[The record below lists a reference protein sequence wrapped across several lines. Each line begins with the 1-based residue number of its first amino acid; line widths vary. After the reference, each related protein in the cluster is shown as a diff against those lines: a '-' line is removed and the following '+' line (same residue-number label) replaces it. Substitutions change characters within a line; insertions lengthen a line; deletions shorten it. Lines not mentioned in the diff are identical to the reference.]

1 MSVGAV
7 DYFMLQ
13 IWNHWDK
20 KFTNEAKFRVILPPS
35 LEKISRNVASLNIT
49 CSWHVNLLHYEHW
62 TNKRKYFYEKLIARA
77 NNEVTW

>member
-20 KFTNEAKFRVILPPS
+20 KFTNEAKFRVILP
-35 LEKISRNVASLNIT
+35 
-49 CSWHVNLLHYEHW
+49 HH
-62 TNKRKYFYEKLIARA
+62 
-77 NNEVTW
+77 